1 MSWKITAYCGNR
13 CCNGKWAWQC
23 SWSGHNNGELTE
35 DDAWEV
41 CAADKRYLRPGT
53 IIHIGEPVNLDLEV
67 VDTGGGVK
75 GKHIDVFVGGDHDD
89 AEEFGV
95 KYADVTW

>member
-23 SWSGHNNGELTE
+23 SWSGHNNGELSE

-41 CAADKRYLRPGT
+41 CAADKRYFRPGT
-53 IIHIGEPVNLDLEV
+53 IIHNILSAQINLA
-67 VDTGGGVK
+67 
-75 GKHIDVFVGGDHDD
+75 VFPLYVSQ
-89 AEEFGV
+89 
-95 KYADVTW
+95 KYL